1 MKLKLAIVSTLL
13 TLASVMAAPFA
24 AADHNTGHNV
34 SGSVDTQLNSWIPTI
49 LALLFLGIGL
59 GILFTAVNK
68 MKGTK

>member
-1 MKLKLAIVSTLL
+1 MKLKIAMALL
-13 TLASVMAAPFA
+13 TFASVLAAPLA